1 MPAREGVHFSA
12 FGKRKVRD
20 ERARSFFRVSRV
32 EGFKNS
38 RASVIATARR
48 PNAAR
53 ADFRLVPRG
62 RAETRASWTTMSP
75 RG

>member
-1 MPAREGVHFSA
+1 MPARVGVHFSSLE
-12 FGKRKVRD
+12 KRRHVRS
-20 ERARSFFRVSRV
+20 AVLFFAPRPTA
-32 EGFKNS
+32 GFKNS

-62 RAETRASWTTMSP
+62 RAETRASWTTTSP